1 MAWGSGP
8 VVTREPLEVLLDR
21 WRRDLAGW
29 AIPDEI
35 SSQVS
40 ESPWELPRQVFERR
54 AERQVRQPFGC
65 SFECERAALQP
76 PGEVLDV
83 GAGAGAACLPLAP
96 LATAITAVDRD
107 HELLSA
113 LAARAARLGA
123 RARTVTASWPEA
135 AGEVGAADV
144 VTCHHV
150 LYNVPDLEPFV
161 AALTRGARRRVVV
174 EVTARHPL
182 TALNPLWE
190 RLHGL
195 RRPEG
200 PTAADVLAILTALGL
215 DVTATAWTRP
225 ATAEFASFAE
235 LVEFTRRRLCLP
247 PGRAGELEAAL
258 RELGSRPACHPLEL
272 GAPGR
277 ELVTIWWAGTAEQRA
292 G

>member
-1 MAWGSGP
+1 MPSARCGSRSGARLNASVRRCNRP
-8 VVTREPLEVLLDR
+8 VRFSTSARVR
-21 WRRDLAGW
+21 A
-29 AIPDEI
+29 
-35 SSQVS
+35 
-40 ESPWELPRQVFERR
+40 RR
-54 AERQVRQPFGC
+54 ACRLRH
-65 SFECERAALQP
+65 LP
-76 PGEVLDV
+76 P
-83 GAGAGAACLPLAP
+83 PSP
-96 LATAITAVDRD
+96 PWIAID
-107 HELLSA
+107 ELLSA
-113 LAARAARLGA
+113 LAATAARLGA

-135 AGEVGAADV
+135 VGEVGAADV

-161 AALTRGARRRVVV
+161 AALTRRARRRVVV

-182 TALNPLWE
+182 AALNPLWE

-200 PTAADVLAILTALGL
+200 PTAADVLAILTAIGL

-235 LVEFTRRRLCLP
+235 LVEVTRRRLCLP

-258 RELGSRPACHPLEL
+258 RELGSRPGCHPLQL

-277 ELVTIWWAGTAEQRA
+277 ELVTMWWAGTAEAPGQLT
-292 G
+292 

>member
-1 MAWGSGP
+1 MTP
-8 VVTREPLEVLLDR
+8 EPLKVLLDR

-40 ESPWELPRQVFERR
+40 ESPWELPKVH
-54 AERQVRQPFGC
+54 
-65 SFECERAALQP
+65 
-76 PGEVLDV
+76 
-83 GAGAGAACLPLAP
+83 LPLP
-96 LATAITAVDRD
+96 TPSPPPPPR
-107 HELLSA
+107 
-113 LAARAARLGA
+113 
-123 RARTVTASWPEA
+123 
-135 AGEVGAADV
+135 
-144 VTCHHV
+144 HHV

-161 AALTRGARRRVVV
+161 AALTRRARRRVVV

-182 TALNPLWE
+182 AALNPLWE

-215 DVTATAWTRP
+215 DVVTATAWTRP

-235 LVEFTRRRLCLP
+235 LVEVTRRRLCLP

-258 RELGSRPACHPLEL
+258 RELGSRPGCHPLQL

-277 ELVTIWWAGTAEQRA
+277 ELVTMWWAGTAEHRA
-292 G
+292 S